1 MPQTGPRLTSELHVM
16 AMPDQL
22 QRWRQ
27 AAQADGRDLS
37 NWVRWVL
44 DREAEKQ
51 TTNKEERP

>member
-1 MPQTGPRLTSELHVM
+1 MTQRLTEVLHLR
-16 AMPDQL
+16 ASPDQL

-27 AAQADGRDLS
+27 AARADGRGLS

-51 TTNKEERP
+51 NKEGKS